1 MACGISVPQ
10 SGIIP
15 VLPAVEAQNL
25 NHWTT
30 SEVLHLLNANFFFNR
45 CLRKRVLQKKE
56 EKKTLKTT
64 VKDIVLKYVVRQG
77 TFFFNFVR

>member
-1 MACGISVPQ
+1 MLI
-10 SGIIP
+10 
-15 VLPAVEAQNL
+15 
-25 NHWTT
+25 
-30 SEVLHLLNANFFFNR
+30 FFNR

-56 EKKTLKTT
+56 KKKKLKTT